1 MTALIS
7 DRQKNS
13 RTKLLLCFVL
23 LSVFICFSQLIG
35 VTSSCQEH
43 LIEAQARV
51 HQLDSTIDNGSQTIA
66 EKCDLVEHLLSFD
79 NSIHDLI
86 LCVWLLLGITLL
98 VIPLLYT
105 SLIFVEPIER
115 QVQKIRRRHLRF
127 CVFLE

>member
-1 MTALIS
+1 MTALIP

-13 RTKLLLCFVL
+13 RAKLLLCFVL

>member
-13 RTKLLLCFVL
+13 RAKLLLCFVL

-51 HQLDSTIDNGSQTIA
+51 YQLDSTIDNGSQTIA

-115 QVQKIRRRHLRF
+115 QVQKIRRRHLTF